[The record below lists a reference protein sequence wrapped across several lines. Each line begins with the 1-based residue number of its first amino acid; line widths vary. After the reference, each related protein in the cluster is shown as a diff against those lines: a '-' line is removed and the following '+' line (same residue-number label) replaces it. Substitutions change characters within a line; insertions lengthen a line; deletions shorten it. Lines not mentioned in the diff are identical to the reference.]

1 MNYSFFLRNHILVR
15 ISVLIGL
22 LGLANVALAASEVN
36 VYSLRQPFLTDL
48 IFDAFTEET
57 GIKVNTVFAKEGLI
71 ERLQNEG
78 RNSPADLLIVAD
90 IGKLS
95 SAVDAGVAQAVKS
108 EVLQNNI
115 PEAYRDPADQWF
127 GLTNRARLIVTAKGR
142 VEPGTIKSYEDLAK
156 PAFKG
161 QLCTRSGKH
170 DYMVALIASVIV
182 HGGVDFARSWLT
194 GLKANLA
201 RKPQG
206 NDRAQVKAIAEGQCD
221 IAIINSYYLGAMA
234 KDEQQTPWFD
244 AVDIVFP
251 NQQDRGT
258 HMNISGIL
266 MTKAA
271 PHRDNALKLM
281 EYLTSGAAQRLYAD
295 GNNEYPVRTD
305 IEPSE
310 LVASWGTF
318 IADKLPLADIAKQ
331 RATATRMVD
340 EVDYDG

>member
-1 MNYSFFLRNHILVR
+1 MNYSLFRPNSIIFR
-15 ISVLIGL
+15 IS
-22 LGLANVALAASEVN
+22 ALALFLGFSNTSVAANEVN
-36 VYSLRQPFLTDL
+36 VYSLRQPFLTDP
-48 IFDAFTEET
+48 IFDAFTKET

-78 RNSPADLLIVAD
+78 RNSPADLLIAAD
-90 IGKLS
+90 IGRLS
-95 SAVDAGVAQAVKS
+95 AAVDAGVAQAVKS
-108 EVLQNNI
+108 DVLQKNI

-142 VEPGTIKSYEDLAK
+142 VEPGLFESYEDLAK
-156 PAFKG
+156 PELKG
-161 QLCTRSGKH
+161 RLCTRSGKH
-170 DYMVALIASVIV
+170 EYMVALIASVIV
-182 HGGVDFARSWLT
+182 HEGLDSARSWLN
-194 GLKANLA
+194 GLKENLA

-206 NDRAQVKAIAEGQCD
+206 NDRAQVKAVAEGQCD

-234 KDEQQTPWFD
+234 QDAEQKPWFD
-244 AVDIVFP
+244 AVNIVFP
-251 NQQDRGT
+251 NQQGRGT

-281 EYLTSGAAQRLYAD
+281 EYLTSDEAQRLYAD
-295 GNNEYPVRTD
+295 GNNEYPVRAD
-305 IEPSE
+305 IEPSD

-318 IADKLPLADIAKQ
+318 KADTLPLADIAKQ
-331 RATATRMVD
+331 RANATRLVD

>member
-1 MNYSFFLRNHILVR
+1 MRL
-15 ISVLIGL
+15 
-22 LGLANVALAASEVN
+22 
-36 VYSLRQPFLTDL
+36 PKK
-48 IFDAFTEET
+48 T

-90 IGKLS
+90 IGKLAA
-95 SAVDAGVAQAVKS
+95 AVDAGVAQSVES
-108 EVLQNNI
+108 DVLQKNI
-115 PEAYRDPADQWF
+115 PEAYRDPTGQWF
-127 GLTNRARLIVTAKGR
+127 GLTSRARLIVTARGR
-142 VEPGTIKSYEDLAK
+142 VEPGTVESYEDLVK
-156 PAFKG
+156 PEHNG
-161 QLCTRSGKH
+161 RLCTRSGKH
-170 DYMVALIASVIV
+170 EYMVALIASVIV
-182 HGGVDFARSWLT
+182 HDGLDSARDWLS

-234 KDEQQTPWFD
+234 QDEEQKAWFD

-251 NQQDRGT
+251 NQQNRGT
-258 HMNISGIL
+258 HMNISGVL

-271 PHRDNALKLM
+271 PHRDNALALM
-281 EYLTSGAAQRLYAD
+281 EYLTSDAAQRLYAD

-305 IEPSE
+305 IEPSD

-318 IADKLPLADIAKQ
+318 KADTLPLADIAKQ
-331 RATATRMVD
+331 RATATRLVD
-340 EVDYDG
+340 EVDYDGY